1 MSRILLALIIVGL
14 TLGAVWMFVSGN
26 WWFIHTISEHGPK
39 IDEQFKW
46 TALVVAIA
54 FVSSQLALA
63 YAIVRYRGK
72 SNERSKYTHGNNK
85 LEVIWTVAT
94 AVVFIIVAVLGQRVW
109 ASIHLNQPT
118 DAESTVVE
126 VVAQQFQWNF
136 HYPGADG
143 VFGKTNSKFINDGSL
158 NFVGLDPDD
167 ESAKDDVQISTLVI
181 PIKRPVVLRIRSKDV
196 IHSLFVPVL
205 RIKQDAV
212 PGMNIR
218 LHFTATEVGKYEITC
233 AELCG
238 SLHYNM
244 KTFLLALPTN
254 EYDELAAMTPEKFK
268 ERLSELMNRY
278 KVNSS
283 QLETAL
289 FN

>member
-1 MSRILLALIIVGL
+1 MSRILLALIIVAL
-14 TLGAVWMFVSGN
+14 TLGAVWTFVSGH
-26 WWFIHTISEHGPK
+26 WWFIHTISEHGPALDK
-39 IDEQFKW
+39 QFER
-46 TALVVAIA
+46 TAIVVAIA

-63 YAIVRYRGK
+63 YVIFRYARRG
-72 SNERSKYTHGNNK
+72 NERSKYTHGNNK
-85 LEVIWTVAT
+85 LEAIWTVAT
-94 AVVFIIVAVLGQRVW
+94 AVIFMIVAILGQFVW
-109 ASIHLNQPT
+109 AGIHLNQPS
-118 DAESTVVE
+118 DAEATNIE

-167 ESAKDDVQISTLVI
+167 ESGKDDIQISTLVI
-181 PIKRPVVLRIRSKDV
+181 PEKRPVALRIRSKDV
-196 IHSLFVPVL
+196 IHSLFLPPM

-212 PGMNIR
+212 PGMSVR
-218 LHFTATEVGKYEITC
+218 VHFTATDVGKYEIAC

-244 KTFLLALPTN
+244 KTFLLVLPQN
-254 EYDELAAMTPEKFK
+254 EYDQLAAMTPEKFK
-268 ERLSELMNRY
+268 ERLNELMNRY

-283 QLETAL
+283 QLETAE
-289 FN
+289 N

>member
-1 MSRILLALIIVGL
+1 MSRILLALIIVAL
-14 TLGAVWMFVSGN
+14 TLGAVWTFVSGH
-26 WWFIHTISEHGPK
+26 WWFIHTISEHGPALDK
-39 IDEQFKW
+39 QFER
-46 TALVVAIA
+46 TAIVVAIA

-63 YAIVRYRGK
+63 YAIFRYARKG
-72 SNERSKYTHGNNK
+72 NERSKYTHGNNK
-85 LEVIWTVAT
+85 LEAIWTVAT
-94 AVVFIIVAVLGQRVW
+94 AVIFVIVAILGQFVW
-109 ASIHLNQPT
+109 ASIHLNQPS
-118 DAESTVVE
+118 DAEATNIE

-167 ESAKDDVQISTLVI
+167 ESGKDDIQISTLVI
-181 PIKRPVVLRIRSKDV
+181 PEKRPVALRIRSKDV
-196 IHSLFVPVL
+196 IHSLFLPPM

-212 PGMNIR
+212 PGMSVR
-218 LHFTATEVGKYEITC
+218 VHFTATDVGKYEIAC

-244 KTFLLALPTN
+244 KTFLLVLPQN
-254 EYDELAAMTPEKFK
+254 EYDQLAAMTPEKFK
-268 ERLSELMNRY
+268 ERLNELMNRY

-283 QLETAL
+283 QLETAE
-289 FN
+289 N